1 MILDMRATQSFIPAF
16 GVRLQSI
23 DSYLLNFRFF
33 DLDLLSDCYQF
44 LVKLTLLYLIDLPIY
59 QHLFLPKVLNHL
71 MI

>member
-33 DLDLLSDCYQF
+33 YLDLLSDCYQF
-44 LVKLTLLYLIDLPIY
+44 LV
-59 QHLFLPKVLNHL
+59 
-71 MI
+71 